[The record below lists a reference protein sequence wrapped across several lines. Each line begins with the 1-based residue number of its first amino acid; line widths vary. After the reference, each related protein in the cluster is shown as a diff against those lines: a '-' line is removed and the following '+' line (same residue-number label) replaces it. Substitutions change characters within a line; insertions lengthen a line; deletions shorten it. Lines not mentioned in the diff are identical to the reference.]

1 MFDIIAELK
10 SIKLY
15 GMASAY
21 EELATQGSL
30 TIDTSAWLI
39 KHLLQAESTDRAM
52 RSIRYQLNA
61 AKFPIHR
68 NLADFDFAQS
78 KVDQSLV
85 EQLATLAFT
94 DVAHN
99 VVFIGGTGT
108 GKSHLATALGVAGIT
123 LHGKRVR
130 FFSTIELVNN
140 LELEKAAGK
149 QGRLALSLMQ
159 MDLVI
164 LDELGYLPFSQIG
177 GALLFHL
184 LSKLYERTSVVITTN
199 LTFSEWSSVFG
210 DAKLT
215 TALLDRLTHHCHII
229 ETGNDSFRFK
239 HSSATAKM
247 RIKSREQTRRQG
259 KAGNV
264 VQPETDAEEAEPF

>member
-10 SIKLY
+10 SFKLY

-85 EQLATLAFT
+85 EQ
-94 DVAHN
+94 
-99 VVFIGGTGT
+99 
-108 GKSHLATALGVAGIT
+108 
-123 LHGKRVR
+123 
-130 FFSTIELVNN
+130 
-140 LELEKAAGK
+140 
-149 QGRLALSLMQ
+149 
-159 MDLVI
+159 
-164 LDELGYLPFSQIG
+164 
-177 GALLFHL
+177 
-184 LSKLYERTSVVITTN
+184 
-199 LTFSEWSSVFG
+199 
-210 DAKLT
+210 
-215 TALLDRLTHHCHII
+215 
-229 ETGNDSFRFK
+229 
-239 HSSATAKM
+239 
-247 RIKSREQTRRQG
+247 
-259 KAGNV
+259 
-264 VQPETDAEEAEPF
+264 